1 MFKYFFLL
9 LSAAERKKIY
19 LLQLFIIMLSF
30 VEVFGILSILP
41 FAFSLTSTSLDGIYN
56 RFPVTESLF
65 KDISILDLRIY
76 FLLLFISLIIFY
88 NSLFFFAQ
96 FYIEKILKS
105 INTKIFNTILYNYLS
120 TDYSLVV
127 NRNSAELVSRL
138 THDIQL
144 AINRIYRLIFRASV
158 KFYSAIIIIVL
169 ILIVDLQNSGLII
182 LIILPLIILTYL
194 FIRKYLSS
202 LGKLA
207 VELNS
212 KSLKNLNEVFFNFK
226 SLIIDD
232 LRSYFFK
239 ILSNNNLNY
248 ASTAEKIEIYTHG
261 SRIFL
266 ESVSFVALTAL
277 LIFYLYFKEVSLT
290 ITLISFFLFAF
301 YRLLPSIQQLFFA
314 YTNFKSWAHVLTG
327 LYRDSK
333 VTNFR
338 IETHKNALRNIPFI
352 KKKIAFKNVNF
363 SYDKS
368 LILKNVSFN
377 IPQGSITCISGPTGS
392 GKSTVLDLIC
402 GIKFPS
408 KGYIFFDKKKL
419 DRNNSHL
426 FQKIIGFVPQ
436 NYFLLDD
443 TVKNN
448 ILLSVQKDK
457 LTNFNKDNLKK
468 IIRILEINSFIKNDN
483 YLVGENANRLSN
495 GQKQRL
501 MIARALIKD
510 PQILIL
516 DESTSGLE
524 SALEKKIIKKIKNL
538 NRDLTIIIV
547 SHRENTKNYC
557 DNLIELK

>member
-1 MFKYFFLL
+1 MVKYFFSLL
-9 LSAAERKKIY
+9 NATEKKKIY
-19 LLQLFIIMLSF
+19 FLQLFVIILSF

-41 FAFSLTSTSLDGIYN
+41 FAFSLTSDSLEKIYIS
-56 RFPVTESLF
+56 FPIIKSLF

-96 FYIEKILKS
+96 LYIEKILKS
-105 INTKIFNTILYNYLS
+105 INTKIFNTILYNYLHS
-120 TDYSLVV
+120 DYSAVV
-127 NRNSAELVSRL
+127 KRNSSELVSRL
-138 THDIQL
+138 THDVQL

-158 KFYSAIIIIVL
+158 KFYSAIIIITL
-169 ILIVDLQNSGLII
+169 ILIVDFQNSGLII
-182 LIILPLIILTYL
+182 LTIFPLIILTYL
-194 FIRKYLSS
+194 FIRKYLSR

-212 KSLKNLNEVFFNFK
+212 KNLKNLNEVFFNYK

-239 ILSNNNLNY
+239 ILSNNNFNY
-248 ASTAEKIEIYTHG
+248 ASTVEKIEIYTHG

-266 ESVSFVALTAL
+266 ESISFIALTIL

-301 YRLLPSIQQLFFA
+301 YRLLPAIQQLFFA
-314 YTNFKSWAHVLTG
+314 YTNFKSWIHVLTG
-327 LYRDSK
+327 LHADSK
-333 VTNFR
+333 LNNFR
-338 IETHKNALRNIPFI
+338 NKTYDNTSRIVPLL
-352 KKKIAFKNVNF
+352 KKKITFSNVNF
-363 SYDKS
+363 SYGKN
-368 LILKNVSFN
+368 LILRNICFN
-377 IPQGSITCISGPTGS
+377 IPKGSITCISGPTGS
-392 GKSTVLDLIC
+392 GKSTILDLIC
-402 GIKFPS
+402 GIKFPNR
-408 KGYIFFDKKKL
+408 GNIFFDKKKL
-419 DRNNSHL
+419 DRNNSYL

-448 ILLSVQKDK
+448 VLLSLKNDK
-457 LTNFNKDNLKK
+457 STNINEENFKK
-468 IIRILEINSFIKNDN
+468 IKKILEINSFIKNDN

-501 MIARALIKD
+501 MIARALMKN

-516 DESTSGLE
+516 DESTSGIE
-524 SALEKKIIKKIKNL
+524 NALEKKIIKKIKKQNC
-538 NRDLTIIIV
+538 DLTIIIV
-547 SHRENTKNYC
+547 SHRQDTLNYC
-557 DNLIELK
+557 DNLIQL